1 VIEPAQRNNRF
12 EKGEQM
18 LAMLA
23 AILIA
28 LWLLGFMAFHI
39 TTGFIHIVLVVGL
52 VMLVLHFLRGGR
64 AAA

>member
-1 VIEPAQRNNRF
+1 
-12 EKGEQM
+12 M

-52 VMLVLHFLRGGR
+52 VMLGLLV
-64 AAA
+64 AAWFAVKG

>member
-1 VIEPAQRNNRF
+1 
-12 EKGEQM
+12 M

-23 AILIA
+23 AILIVF
-28 LWLLGFMAFHI
+28 WLLGFMAFHI
-39 TTGFIHIVLVVGL
+39 TTGFIHIALVVGL

>member
-12 EKGEQM
+12 ERGEQM

>member
-1 VIEPAQRNNRF
+1 VTEPAQRNNRF